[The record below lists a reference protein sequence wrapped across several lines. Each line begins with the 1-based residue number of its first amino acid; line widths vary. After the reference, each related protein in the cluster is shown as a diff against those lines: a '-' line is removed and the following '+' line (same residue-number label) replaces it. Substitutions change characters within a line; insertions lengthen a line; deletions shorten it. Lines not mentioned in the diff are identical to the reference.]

1 METKMTATEEVLAIF
16 ARIDTEGEK
25 MALDAQE
32 FYSNF
37 SKEFEFEMK
46 RWSWDFFAAY
56 SLLKLTD
63 MVRFFGY

>member
-1 METKMTATEEVLAIF
+1 MTATEEVLAIF

-46 RWSWDFFAAY
+46 GGAEIFSQPTP
-56 SLLKLTD
+56 S
-63 MVRFFGY
+63 

>member
-1 METKMTATEEVLAIF
+1 MGMETKMTATEEVLAIF

-46 RWSWDFFAAY
+46 RWS
-56 SLLKLTD
+56 
-63 MVRFFGY
+63 

>member
-1 METKMTATEEVLAIF
+1 MGMETKMTATEEVLATF

-25 MALDAQE
+25 VVLDAKE

-46 RWSWDFFAAY
+46 RWS
-56 SLLKLTD
+56 
-63 MVRFFGY
+63 